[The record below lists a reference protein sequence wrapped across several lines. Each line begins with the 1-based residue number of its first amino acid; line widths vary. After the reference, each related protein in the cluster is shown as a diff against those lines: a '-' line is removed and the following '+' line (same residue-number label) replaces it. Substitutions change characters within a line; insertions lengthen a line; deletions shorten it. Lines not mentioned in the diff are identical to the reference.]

1 MLIYSDMLRR
11 IVGAK
16 ESMKM
21 TTLLRQMLA
30 GKNIVVAPGAHD
42 ALTAKIIE
50 QVGFGAVYM
59 TGYGQAAS
67 HLGKPDVGLLTMT
80 EMLSRAANI
89 VEAVNVPVIADADTG
104 FGNAVNVMRTVR
116 EYEKAGVAAIQLE
129 DQVAPKKCGH
139 MTGRQVVSK
148 EEMVGKI
155 KAAVDVR
162 QDSDFMIIA
171 RTDAR
176 TVHGIGEA
184 LERAKAYEEAGADIL
199 FVESPESI
207 EEMKQITSS
216 FKVPVLANMVEGGR
230 TPFLPAQELEALGY
244 ELVIFP
250 TASTYLVTKAVGRLM
265 TVLKQT
271 GTTASLIP
279 EMITFEQF
287 NDLIGLTKIREIEN
301 MYVKGN

>member
-1 MLIYSDMLRR
+1 MR
-11 IVGAK
+11 K
-16 ESMKM
+16 
-21 TTLLRQMLA
+21 TTLLRQMMST
-30 GKNIVVAPGAHD
+30 KRIVVAPGAHD

-50 QVGFGAVYM
+50 QVGFEAVYM

-67 HLGKPDVGLLTMT
+67 HLGKPDVGLLTLT
-80 EMLSRAANI
+80 EMVARAANI

-155 KAAVDVR
+155 KAAADVR
-162 QDSDFMIIA
+162 TDSDFMIIA

-199 FVESPESI
+199 FIESPESI

-230 TPFLPAQELEALGY
+230 TPFLPVQELESLGY
-244 ELVIFP
+244 DLVIFP
-250 TASTYLVTKAVGRLM
+250 TASTYLVTKALTRLM

-279 EMITFEQF
+279 EMITFEEF
-287 NDLIGLTKIREIEN
+287 NDLIGLTKIREIES

>member
-1 MLIYSDMLRR
+1 MR
-11 IVGAK
+11 K
-16 ESMKM
+16 
-21 TTLLRQMLA
+21 TTMLRQMMT
-30 GKNIVVAPGAHD
+30 GKQIVVAPGAHD

-50 QVGFGAVYM
+50 QVGFSAVYM

-67 HLGKPDVGLLTMT
+67 HLGKPDVGLLTLT
-80 EMLSRAANI
+80 EMVARASNI

-104 FGNAVNVMRTVR
+104 FGNAVNVMRTLR

-155 KAAVDVR
+155 KAAADVR
-162 QDSDFMIIA
+162 TDPDLMIIA

-199 FVESPESI
+199 FIESPESV
-207 EEMKQITSS
+207 EEMKQITTS

-230 TPFLPAQELEALGY
+230 TPFLPVQDLQGLGY
-244 ELVIFP
+244 DLVIFP
-250 TASTYLVTKAVGRLM
+250 TASTYLVTKALTRLM
-265 TVLKQT
+265 TVLKDT

-279 EMITFEQF
+279 EMITFEEF
-287 NDLIGLTKIREIEN
+287 NDLIGLTKIREIESR
-301 MYVKGN
+301 YGKGN

>member
-1 MLIYSDMLRR
+1 M
-11 IVGAK
+11 GAK

-162 QDSDFMIIA
+162 KDRDFMIIA

-184 LERAKAYEEAGADIL
+184 LERAKAYE
-199 FVESPESI
+199 
-207 EEMKQITSS
+207 
-216 FKVPVLANMVEGGR
+216 
-230 TPFLPAQELEALGY
+230 
-244 ELVIFP
+244 
-250 TASTYLVTKAVGRLM
+250 
-265 TVLKQT
+265 
-271 GTTASLIP
+271 
-279 EMITFEQF
+279 
-287 NDLIGLTKIREIEN
+287 
-301 MYVKGN
+301 

>member
-1 MLIYSDMLRR
+1 MR
-11 IVGAK
+11 K
-16 ESMKM
+16 
-21 TTLLRQMLA
+21 TTMLRQMMT
-30 GKNIVVAPGAHD
+30 GKQIVVAPGAHD

-50 QVGFGAVYM
+50 QVGFSAVYM

-67 HLGKPDVGLLTMT
+67 HLGKPDVGLLTLT
-80 EMLSRAANI
+80 EMVARASNI

-104 FGNAVNVMRTVR
+104 FGNAVNVMRTLR

-155 KAAVDVR
+155 KAAADVR
-162 QDSDFMIIA
+162 TDPDLMIIA

-199 FVESPESI
+199 FIESPESV
-207 EEMKQITSS
+207 EEMKQITTS

-230 TPFLPAQELEALGY
+230 TPFLPVQDLQGLGY
-244 ELVIFP
+244 DLVIFP
-250 TASTYLVTKAVGRLM
+250 TASTYLVTKALTRLM
-265 TVLKQT
+265 TVLKDT

-279 EMITFEQF
+279 EMITFEEF